1 MVKMEFNPPARLFEL
16 EESATLKASE
26 KANSMIANGIKVYKL
41 DVGEPDFKT
50 PQKIIDAAYSAMNK
64 GMTHYAPSFGVMQ
77 LRQAIASKY
86 NVKPE
91 NVIVTPGSKQG
102 IFYALY
108 SILNPGDEV
117 IIINPAWPSYKQ
129 IVKLAGG
136 VPKEVN
142 ADERFIPVVNE
153 IEKAIGNKT
162 RAILVN
168 SPNNPTGA
176 VYSKSTIE
184 EIAKLA
190 KDNKL
195 WIISDEIYDRMVYD
209 GRYVSFL
216 DVMGL
221 EDGLILLN
229 GFSKAY
235 AMTGWRLGYALAT
248 PGVLKQM
255 AKIQGHTAT
264 SPVTFAQIA
273 AITALNECE
282 EDVKSMITEFG
293 KRRNKVISMLNQK
306 GIKFT
311 VPSGA
316 FYFFIDLGRYI
327 GSGIDPASY
336 LLENAHVSTTSGAAF
351 GDKYSA
357 FVRISYATS
366 IETIESGFSRIFET
380 LKI

>member
-1 MVKMEFNPPARLFEL
+1 MEFNPPERLFEL

-26 KANSMIANGIKVYKL
+26 KANAMIASGIKVYKL

-50 PQKIIDAAYSAMNK
+50 PKKIIEAAYSAMNN
-64 GMTHYAPSFGVMQ
+64 GMTHYAPSLGVAQ
-77 LRQAIASKY
+77 FRQAISSKY
-86 NVKPE
+86 SVKPE
-91 NVIVTPGSKQG
+91 NVIATPGSKQG
-102 IFYALY
+102 IYYALF

-129 IVKLAGG
+129 IVKLVGG
-136 VPKEVN
+136 VPREVN
-142 ADERFIPVVNE
+142 ANEQFIPDIDEVESAV
-153 IEKAIGNKT
+153 GNKT
-162 RAILVN
+162 KAILVN

-176 VYSKSTIE
+176 VYSKSTIRGIA
-184 EIAKLA
+184 EIAH
-190 KDNKL
+190 DHNL
-195 WIISDEIYDRMVYD
+195 WVISDEIYDRMVYD
-209 GRYVSFL
+209 TEYVSFL
-216 DVMGL
+216 NVMGI

-235 AMTGWRLGYALAT
+235 AMTGWRLGYT
-248 PGVLKQM
+248 IGTKEVVKQM

-273 AITALNECE
+273 AITAINECE
-282 EDVKSMITEFG
+282 DDVKAMVSEFG
-293 KRRNKVISMLNQK
+293 RRRAKVISMLNQK
-306 GIKFT
+306 GLKFT

-327 GSGIDPASY
+327 GKGVDPASY

-351 GDKYSA
+351 GDKYPA

-366 IETIESGFSRIFET
+366 NETIENGFGKIFET
-380 LKI
+380 LKV